1 MPDDIPR
8 SALFLAQGLPGR
20 PDFGEEASVE
30 GAFRRHGCGG
40 RLEPVKVKLW
50 EVSNQFWE
58 GVMPLI
64 PRPPRIS
71 LSYFHLKGGIGGR
84 ASPSFREY
92 SAFGWKILTKMGAE
106 AFS

>member
-1 MPDDIPR
+1 MPDGIPR
-8 SALFLAQGLPGR
+8 SALFLTQGLPGR

-40 RLEPVKVKLW
+40 RPEPGKVKSW
-50 EVSNQFWE
+50 EVSDQFWE

-64 PRPPRIS
+64 PRPQRVS
-71 LSYFHLKGGIGGR
+71 LSYFHLKGGGLATFSEENIV
-84 ASPSFREY
+84 PL
-92 SAFGWKILTKMGAE
+92 GWKILTKMGAE